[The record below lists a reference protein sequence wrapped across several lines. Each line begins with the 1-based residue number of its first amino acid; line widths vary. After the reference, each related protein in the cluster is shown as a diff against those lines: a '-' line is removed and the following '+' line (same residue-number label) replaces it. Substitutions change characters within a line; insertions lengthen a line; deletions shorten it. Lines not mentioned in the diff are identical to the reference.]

1 MNGLLIRLNVEA
13 FYRLPYTFIGLSFF
27 FRVFKPWMK

>member
-1 MNGLLIRLNVEA
+1 MNSLLIRLNAEA

-27 FRVFKPWMK
+27 RVFKPWMK